1 MKSQKLIATMLI
13 LAGVSAHGQQTPP
26 SLNELLESA
35 LQKSHKLEIA
45 NQHVEASN
53 LDMMKLKEAYL
64 PTAEVSGKYGFT
76 AQNIDIK
83 TQASTIY
90 LTDGAHQ
97 LPALDNGITSKANLV
112 QAGLDVNTLIYSGG
126 KVPALKKA
134 LNEKINAQKTI
145 IEKDRQQIT
154 EDVLKAYDQ
163 LALLDQVKLLLDES
177 QKRLDVHKKT
187 ADKALEYGL
196 ITKYEQQKLNVAQSQ
211 LNSKK
216 QSYEGQKNLLIHQLA
231 MYTGIAP
238 ERIQLIKSDLKP
250 VAALPDQNSVDNRPE
265 LLALDHVIKANQ
277 HQITAAQTW
286 WKPKVMASTSLG
298 YMNLFDAKLTGKTE
312 LPHNLGRN
320 SVYTNHIALQPD
332 FRIGVGFKW
341 EIFDGWKGRRETQK
355 ARVEVKIAEL
365 EKEEAKELLE
375 LNLVKSHTDLTNA
388 TNEIVTKKTQM
399 SVAEDALGQASKE
412 FKTGLLKSSEL
423 IDAEND
429 FLSASLDYQQAVFN
443 QRRTAFALLKATGS
457 LNSQNIKL

>member
-1 MKSQKLIATMLI
+1 MQKKIFMI
-13 LAGVSAHGQQTPP
+13 LCLSVGVSARAQQTPP
-26 SLNELLESA
+26 TLNELLESA

-53 LDMMKLKEAYL
+53 LDMMRLKEAYL
-64 PTAEVSGKYGFT
+64 PTAEVSGKYGFMT
-76 AQNIDIK
+76 QNIDIK
-83 TQASTIY
+83 TQASTVY
-90 LTDGAHQ
+90 LTDGVHQ
-97 LPALDNGITSKANLV
+97 LPALDNGITSRANLV
-112 QAGLDVNTLIYSGG
+112 QAGLDVSTLIYSGG

-134 LNEKINAQKTI
+134 MI

-196 ITKYEQQKLNVAQSQ
+196 ITKYEQQKLHVAQSQ
-211 LNSKK
+211 LNSKQ

-231 MYTGIAP
+231 MYTGMAP
-238 ERIQLIKSDLKP
+238 ERLQLIKSELKP
-250 VAALPDQNSVDNRPE
+250 MTALPDQNSVDNRPE

-341 EIFDGWKGRRETQK
+341 EIFDGWKGKRETQK

-375 LNLVKSHTDLTNA
+375 LNLVKSHTDLNNT
-388 TNEIVTKKTQM
+388 TNEISAKKTQM
-399 SVAEDALGQASKE
+399 DVAEDALGQAAKE

-429 FLSASLDYQQAVFN
+429 FLSASLEYQQAIFN
-443 QRRTAFALLKATGS
+443 QRRSAFALLKATGS
-457 LNSQNIKL
+457 LNTQNIKL

>member
-1 MKSQKLIATMLI
+1 MAVGI
-13 LAGVSAHGQQTPP
+13 SAEAQQTPP
-26 SLNELLESA
+26 TVNELIESA
-35 LQKSHKLEIA
+35 LKKSHKLEIA
-45 NQHVEASN
+45 NQNIEVSN
-53 LDMMKLKEAYL
+53 LDMHRLKEAYL
-64 PTAEVSGKYGFT
+64 PTAEVSGKYGFM

-112 QAGLDVNTLIYSGG
+112 QSGLDVSTLIYSGG
-126 KVPALKKA
+126 KIPAMKKA

-145 IEKDRQQIT
+145 VEKDRQQIT

-163 LALLDQVKLLLDES
+163 LALLDQVKLLLDDS
-177 QKRLDVHKKT
+177 QRRLDLHKKT

-196 ITKYEQQKLNVAQSQ
+196 ITKYEKQKLDVAQSQ

-216 QSYEGQKNLLIHQLA
+216 QSYEGQKNLLIHQLE

-238 ERIQLIKSDLKP
+238 ERLKLIKSNLS
-250 VAALPDQNSVDNRPE
+250 VIATAGSQNSVESRPE
-265 LLALDHVIKANQ
+265 LLALEHVIKANQ
-277 HQITAAQTW
+277 HQVLAAKTW

-312 LPHNLGRN
+312 LPHNLGHN
-320 SVYTNHIALQPD
+320 TLYTNHIALQPD

-341 EIFDGWKGRRETQK
+341 EIFDGWKGKREIQK
-355 ARVEVKIAEL
+355 AKVEVRIAEL
-365 EKEEAKELLE
+365 EKDEAKELLE
-375 LNLVKSHTDLTNA
+375 LNLVKAQTDVNNA
-388 TNEIVTKKTQM
+388 DNEISAKKTQM
-399 SVAEDALGQASKE
+399 EVAEEALGQASKE

-429 FLSASLDYQQAVFN
+429 FLSASLEYQQAVFN

-457 LNSQNIKL
+457 LNSQNINL

>member
-1 MKSQKLIATMLI
+1 MQKEIVLMLC
-13 LAGVSAHGQQTPP
+13 LSMGVSAQAQQTPP
-26 SLNELLESA
+26 TLNELLEKA

-53 LDMMKLKEAYL
+53 LDRMKLKEAYL
-64 PTAEVSGKYGFT
+64 PTAEISGKYGFM

-83 TQASTIY
+83 TQASTVY

-97 LPALDNGITSKANLV
+97 LQALDNGITSRANLV
-112 QAGLDVNTLIYSGG
+112 QTGLDVSTLIYSGG

-145 IEKDRQQIT
+145 IEKDRQQII
-154 EDVLKAYDQ
+154 EDVLKSYDQ

-196 ITKYEQQKLNVAQSQ
+196 ITKYEQQKLDVAQSQ

-216 QSYEGQKNLLIHQLA
+216 QSYEGQRNLLIHQMA
-231 MYTGIAP
+231 MYTGIET
-238 ERIQLIKSDLKP
+238 ERLQLIKSDLKP
-250 VAALPDQNSVDNRPE
+250 VAALPGQNSVDQRPE
-265 LLALDHVIKANQ
+265 LRALDHVIKANQ

-332 FRIGVGFKW
+332 FRVGIGFKW
-341 EIFDGWKGRRETQK
+341 EIFDGWKGKREIQK

-375 LNLVKSHTDLTNA
+375 LNLIKSHTDLSNA
-388 TNEIVTKKTQM
+388 INEIAAKKTQM
-399 SVAEDALGQASKE
+399 SVAEDALGQATKE
-412 FKTGLLKSSEL
+412 FKTGLLKSSDL

-443 QRRTAFALLKATGS
+443 QRRTAFALLKATGN
-457 LNSQNIKL
+457 LNTQNIKL